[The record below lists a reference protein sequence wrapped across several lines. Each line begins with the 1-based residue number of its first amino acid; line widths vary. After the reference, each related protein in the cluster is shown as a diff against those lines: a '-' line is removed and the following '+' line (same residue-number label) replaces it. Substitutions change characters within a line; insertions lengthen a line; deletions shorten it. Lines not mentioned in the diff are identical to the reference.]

1 MSYKTTKTQQPLS
14 FRERARKQLHRALLV
29 IGIASMVWYLLWR
42 IFFTLP
48 FGYDALSFG
57 CGIMML
63 CGEISAFFESME
75 NYQNL
80 SKVDPPEKPNF
91 EDIPIELLPDVDVLI
106 ATHNEPVDL
115 LRKTVNGC
123 LNMYYPDPSKVHVYL
138 CDDGDRAAVAEM
150 AKETGVGY
158 FGLSGNKLAKAGN
171 LNNAIFKTTSPLL
184 ATFDADM
191 IPMHS
196 FLTSMVPYFFMP
208 LMKKDADGKHWSLL
222 PEQERD
228 PNWKIGFI
236 QAPQSFYN
244 EDLFQYN
251 LYQEDAVPNE
261 QDYFFREINV
271 GRNRANAPIYA
282 GSNTVITR
290 EALASVGGIVTGT
303 ITEDFATGLLIQ
315 EQGFSCYAVPEIVA
329 NGLAPNTVID
339 LIKQRERWGRG
350 CIQTIKTQKFLVP
363 HKLSL
368 RTKISYWNC
377 FMYWWTFFRRFLY
390 IFSPII
396 FVLFNLRV
404 MVCDLRGLLVFWLPC
419 FVLFSN
425 SPLFDRS
432 RIRTKRISNVIDTIL
447 FPYMIIPIFLETI
460 GVSQRKFNVTKK
472 DGVVSSNSDIRLS
485 IPYFILLAMS
495 ILALLLCVVNSIRYQ
510 TFGFV
515 IVGYWLLV
523 NVYYLIMAIF
533 FMLGRLN
540 QRKNMRYQVALPVRM
555 QTPLGPIY
563 GRTIDI
569 SENGISWRMD
579 KPYYLPSEGY
589 FRFTAYNERYQA
601 DMLGLLRFA
610 QQDEDGHWRYG
621 VECIPADE
629 TQELQYLQ
637 LIYDREHT
645 LPQYVDRQQFS
656 LLQDISDNILRRQEI
671 YAFQKQRILRVP
683 LDVEAYEASSNQAYF
698 IYDFNYQYASLDI
711 QKNMPAQLTL
721 QAALTPGG
729 QRYPL
734 VLEAVSSRSSHGKQH
749 KLYRV
754 KNSQELA
761 SQLPF
766 VRDLNSRSQTAQK
779 ERKAQGAFSSLLADD
794 SSHWSDISF
803 C

>member
-1 MSYKTTKTQQPLS
+1 MHTQKPPEPTSFKTT
-14 FRERARKQLHRALLV
+14 ARKLLRRFFLLL
-29 IGIASMVWYLLWR
+29 GIASMVWYLIWR

-48 FGYDALSFG
+48 LGYDAISFF
-57 CGIMML
+57 CGILML

-80 SKVDPPEKPNF
+80 SKVDPPKKPNF
-91 EDIPIELLPDVDVLI
+91 EDIPVTLLPDVDILI

-123 LNMYYPDPSKVHVYL
+123 INMAYPDKSKIHIYL
-138 CDDGDRAAVAEM
+138 CDDGDRSAVAEM
-150 AKETGVGY
+150 ANELGVGY

-171 LNNAIFKTTSPLL
+171 LNNAISKTTSPLL

-191 IPMHS
+191 IPMSS

-208 LMKKDADGKHWSLL
+208 LMKKRSDGHWRMRT
-222 PEQERD
+222 EEEID
-228 PNWKIGFI
+228 PAWKIGFI

-251 LYQEDAVPNE
+251 LYQEEAVPNE

-350 CIQTIKTQKFLVP
+350 CIQTIKAQKFLVP
-363 HKLSL
+363 HKLPL

-377 FMYWWTFFRRFLY
+377 FLYWWTFFRRFLY

-404 MVCDLRGLLVFWLPC
+404 MVCDLRGLLIFWLPC
-419 FVLFSN
+419 FILFSN
-425 SPLFDRS
+425 SSLFDQS
-432 RIRTKRISNVIDTIL
+432 RIRTKRISNIIDTIL

-472 DGVVSSNSDIRLS
+472 DGTVSSNSDVRLS
-485 IPYFILLAMS
+485 VPYFILLGMS
-495 ILALLLCVVNSIRYQ
+495 LLALVLCVVNSIRYR

-515 IVGYWLLV
+515 VVGYWLLA
-523 NVYYLIMAIF
+523 NLYYLIMAIF

-540 QRKNMRYQVALPVRM
+540 QRKNMRYQASLPVRLD
-555 QTPLGPIY
+555 TSLGTIY
-563 GRTIDI
+563 CQSVDI
-569 SENGISWRMD
+569 SETGISWRME
-579 KPYYLPSEGY
+579 KPYYLPSETQ
-589 FRFTAYNERYQA
+589 FRFTVFNDRYQA
-601 DMLGLLRFA
+601 EMLGTLRFA
-610 QQDEDGHWRYG
+610 QQDREGYWRYG
-621 VECIPADE
+621 VECAPADE
-629 TQELQYLQ
+629 AQELQYLQ

-645 LPQYVDRQQFS
+645 LPQYIDRQQFS
-656 LLQDISDNILRRQEI
+656 LLQDISDNILRRQEQ
-671 YAFQKQRILRVP
+671 YEFREQKILRIPLHVLAREQGTGATYRIHDFNYDYAALDRKGTMP
-683 LDVEAYEASSNQAYF
+683 DRLTLDVELMKESDAYQWE
-698 IYDFNYQYASLDI
+698 
-711 QKNMPAQLTL
+711 
-721 QAALTPGG
+721 
-729 QRYPL
+729 
-734 VLEAVSSRSSHGKQH
+734 LEAISSRRSQNKHH

-754 KNSQELA
+754 LNRSDLAKNLS
-761 SQLPF
+761 F
-766 VRDLNSRSQTAQK
+766 VRDLQSRSQLARGESNK
-779 ERKAQGAFSSLLADD
+779 RDGGLSALLADD
-794 SSHWSDISF
+794 ASYWSDVSY